1 MQKVKIESVDL
12 RDHEQFIKQTLLKLH
27 TAPKHLLIN
36 SLMGMAT
43 NIVELTAHE
52 TDMETMVVAILH
64 VVEET
69 LKVNE
74 NEPGHLLTF
83 LQQSGDIAKGTA

>member
-1 MQKVKIESVDL
+1 MQKVKIESVNL
-12 RDHEQFIKQTLLKLH
+12 EDHEHFIQQTLLKLH

-52 TDMETMVVAILH
+52 TDMETMGVAILH

-74 NEPGHLLTF
+74 NEPEHLLTF
-83 LQQSGDIAKGTA
+83 LQQSGDIAEGAA